1 MEFNSTLLNNQ
12 FVKKINKKD
21 ITGEIRKYFDTNK
34 YKEITN
40 LWDSAKAIIRGKF
53 MAVRA

>member
-1 MEFNSTLLNNQ
+1 MCGIQQHRLKQ
-12 FVKKINKKD
+12 PICQKNKKD

-40 LWDSAKAIIRGKF
+40 KSNNQREIYSCKSLI
-53 MAVRA
+53 